1 MQNSFAKI
9 VINCQYGR
17 LSLIVACLERFNA
30 RVRIRKRQ
38 L

>member
-1 MQNSFAKI
+1 MEYIA
-9 VINCQYGR
+9 CQYDR

-30 RVRIRKRQ
+30 RGRIRKRQ